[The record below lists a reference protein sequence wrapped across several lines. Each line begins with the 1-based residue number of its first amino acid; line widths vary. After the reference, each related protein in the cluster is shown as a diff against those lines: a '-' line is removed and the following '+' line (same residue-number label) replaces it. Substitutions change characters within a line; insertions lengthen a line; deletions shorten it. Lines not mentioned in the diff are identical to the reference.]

1 MSTALST
8 APSTT
13 TADRPPATP
22 ADIAAATFERLE
34 QAWNRADGPAFG
46 AEFTD
51 DADFVDIRGVH
62 HRGRVAIETGHQA
75 ILDTIYRG
83 STVGY
88 AVETTRLLGTG
99 SIVAVVGARLDAPAG
114 PMAGTN
120 RSRLT
125 ATLVPVDDR
134 WAVTTFHNTLLLAG
148 G

>member
-1 MSTALST
+1 MPATLST

-13 TADRPPATP
+13 DELPATHP
-22 ADIAAATFERLE
+22 IATIAASTFRRLE

-62 HRGRVAIETGHQA
+62 HRGRVAIAAGHQA
-75 ILDTIYRG
+75 IFDSIYRG

-99 SIVAVVGARLDAPAG
+99 AIVAVVGARLDAPTG
-114 PMAGTN
+114 PMAGIN
-120 RSRLT
+120 LSHLT
-125 ATLVPVDDR
+125 AVLVQVDDH
-134 WAVTTFHNTLLLAG
+134 WAVTTFHNTLLRADG
-148 G
+148 